1 MIRYG
6 SRFAFAVLLALAGC
20 DSDSRSPSKAPS
32 TVAQDVALE
41 KDVSGIETTVRLAA
55 ANTRIDALQSEV
67 DALRVN
73 PQTLDMTMLKQRL
86 EALELVV
93 YTSTNNHQD
102 ADTTTA
108 SASPSAKAATPDV
121 KSTQVRKGSR
131 ESRVSRAATK
141 AEAEAFSKG
150 SN

>member
-6 SRFAFAVLLALAGC
+6 SRFAFAVLLGLAGC
-20 DSDSRSPSKAPS
+20 DCDSRSPSKAPS

-55 ANTRIDALQSEV
+55 TNKRIDALQSEV

-73 PQTLDMTMLKQRL
+73 PQTLDMTMLKQHL

-102 ADTTTA
+102 ADATTA
-108 SASPSAKAATPDV
+108 SASRAAKAPTSDV

>member
-6 SRFAFAVLLALAGC
+6 SRFAFAVLLGLVGC

-32 TVAQDVALE
+32 TVLQDVALE
-41 KDVSGIETTVRLAA
+41 KDVSGLETTVRLAA
-55 ANTRIDALQSEV
+55 ANKRIDALQSEV

-102 ADTTTA
+102 AEAAAA
-108 SASPSAKAATPDV
+108 SASPSAKTATPDV
-121 KSTQVRKGSR
+121 KSTQVRKGSQ
-131 ESRVSRAATK
+131 ESRVSRVATK
-141 AEAEAFSKG
+141 AEAEAFSMG

>member
-1 MIRYG
+1 M
-6 SRFAFAVLLALAGC
+6 LLGLAGC

-32 TVAQDVALE
+32 TIAQDVELE

-55 ANTRIDALQSEV
+55 ANKRIDALQSQV

-93 YTSTNNHQD
+93 YTSTNQD

>member
-6 SRFAFAVLLALAGC
+6 SRFAFAVLLGLAGC

-32 TVAQDVALE
+32 TVVQDVALE

-55 ANTRIDALQSEV
+55 ANKRIDALQSEV
-67 DALRVN
+67 DALKVN

-86 EALELVV
+86 EAVELVV
-93 YTSTNNHQD
+93 YTSTTNHQGAD
-102 ADTTTA
+102 AGAT

-121 KSTQVRKGSR
+121 KSTQVRKASR
-131 ESRVSRAATK
+131 DSRVSRVATK

-150 SN
+150 HN

>member
-6 SRFAFAVLLALAGC
+6 SRFAFAVLLGLAGC
-20 DSDSRSPSKAPS
+20 DRDSRSPSRAPS

-55 ANTRIDALQSEV
+55 ANKRIDALQSEV

-93 YTSTNNHQD
+93 YTSTDNHQD
-102 ADTTTA
+102 ADATTA
-108 SASPSAKAATPDV
+108 SAPSAAKAATSDV

>member
-6 SRFAFAVLLALAGC
+6 SRFAFAVLLGLAGC

-55 ANTRIDALQSEV
+55 ANKRIDALQSEV
-67 DALRVN
+67 DALIVN

-93 YTSTNNHQD
+93 YTSTNQD

-121 KSTQVRKGSR
+121 KSTQVRNGSR